1 MAAASE
7 KNSFVVYSAWE
18 AQVELLSDEDA
29 GKLFKALFAH
39 ETGEDPGD
47 LPPVVAMALSFMG
60 AELDRNRQKYQE
72 IVEKRRE
79 AGRQGGRP
87 RRENPEAAKKETS
100 SEEEEKHA
108 KAKKANGF
116 FEKQKNPVNVN
127 ENDNENG
134 NGNGNG
140 NEIERAFT
148 RVRES
153 GFDRFWDKYP
163 RHRDRE
169 GALEAWQALAPD
181 DPTQE
186 RILRAL
192 EKAMDSP
199 QWLEEDGRYIPQA
212 ATWLRDRRWDNLVP
226 LRRSG
231 CSYDIEEL
239 EELAHFDLPEA
250 LEQ

>member
-18 AQVELLSDEDA
+18 AQVALLSDEDA

-87 RRENPEAAKKETS
+87 RREDPEAAAKETS
-100 SEEEEKHA
+100 PEEEEKQA
-108 KAKKANGF
+108 KAKKANVF
-116 FEKQKNPVNVN
+116 FEKQKNPINVN
-127 ENDNENG
+127 ENDNE

-153 GFDRFWDKYP
+153 GFDRFWEKYP
-163 RHRDRE
+163 RHLDRE

-192 EKAMDSP
+192 EKALDSP